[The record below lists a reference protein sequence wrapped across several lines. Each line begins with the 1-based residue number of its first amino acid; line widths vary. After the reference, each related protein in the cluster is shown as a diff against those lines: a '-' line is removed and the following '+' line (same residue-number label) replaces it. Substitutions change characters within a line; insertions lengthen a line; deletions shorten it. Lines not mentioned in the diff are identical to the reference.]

1 MCVYIKSMN
10 KYIIIVIKH
19 LQFHR
24 TAHSPQFYENRFKIN
39 GIKGR
44 AMSFTTIIY
53 NDNLCIFINKT

>member
-24 TAHSPQFYENRFKIN
+24 VAHFSTIYENLFKIN
-39 GIKGR
+39 G
-44 AMSFTTIIY
+44 M
-53 NDNLCIFINKT
+53 NK